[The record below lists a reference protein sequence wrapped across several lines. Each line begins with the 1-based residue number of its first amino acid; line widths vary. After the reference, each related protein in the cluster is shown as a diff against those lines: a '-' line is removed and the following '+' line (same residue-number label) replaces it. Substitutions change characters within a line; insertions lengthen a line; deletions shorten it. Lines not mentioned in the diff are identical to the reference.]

1 MLGWLSARSKR
12 RRSAEQLY
20 EGIVAAARTPALY
33 ETCGVPDTMDGR
45 LEMLLLHTVLVLDR
59 LRTEGAEG
67 QRLGQRLMERLIA
80 DTDDALRQIGLGD
93 DSVAI
98 RIKRLGGALQERV
111 RDYRDALSS
120 TSEAMQAALLMHVHA
135 EARPGAEEAATSRR
149 LAGVARLAGYARR
162 SKKALANQP
171 AEQLLDGCATFA
183 PVILPATTDTEVR
196 P

>member
-12 RRSAEQLY
+12 RRSGEQLY

-59 LRTEGAEG
+59 LSTEGAEG

-120 TSEAMQAALLMHVHA
+120 TSEAMEAALLMHVHA
-135 EARPGAEEAATSRR
+135 EVGAEAAATSRR

-162 SKKALANQP
+162 SKKALADQP
-171 AEQLLDGCATFA
+171 AELLLDGCATFA